1 MAIEWTTTEQRAP
14 RLIRHKLMV
23 CESAGE
29 GFNVTTLTGEATR
42 EDLLRACEAAGLA
55 TNESA
60 ACNMCTSEIAELKA
74 GRHDARQA
82 EALAVVRASAAELRA
97 EKAEAL
103 LREALALRAFGPV
116 FTRIR
121 AHLAE
126 ADK

>member
-1 MAIEWTTTEQRAP
+1 MAIFWPETTKVYCFLKVHTKHADP
-14 RLIRHKLMV
+14 RD
-23 CESAGE
+23 
-29 GFNVTTLTGEATR
+29 ATR
-42 EDLLRACEAAGLA
+42 EDLLRACEAEGLA

-103 LREALALRAFGPV
+103 LRETLALRAFGPV

-121 AHLAE
+121 DHLAE
-126 ADK
+126 VDK